1 LQDGLLKAFRWLAY
15 LTFPLVAGL
24 ASVATEFI
32 PLVLG
37 KAWAGAVLP
46 LQLIAIVIPLK
57 MINALLSTAVNGVGR
72 ADVGLRNT
80 LVAAVVLPAAFLV
93 GARWGALGLS
103 IGWVVGMPVVFIL
116 NFRRSSRA
124 IGIGIKQVLQALWL
138 PTLAVGSMVLALLLL
153 RQVLPA
159 SLSPWSLLAT
169 LVLMGSAIFLLVAFG
184 TDRQLRSQ
192 VLSSAIYK
200 RMRRL

>member
-1 LQDGLLKAFRWLAY
+1 
-15 LTFPLVAGL
+15 
-24 ASVATEFI
+24 
-32 PLVLG
+32 
-37 KAWAGAVLP
+37 
-46 LQLIAIVIPLK
+46 
-57 MINALLSTAVNGVGR
+57 
-72 ADVGLRNT
+72 
-80 LVAAVVLPAAFLV
+80 
-93 GARWGALGLS
+93 
-103 IGWVVGMPVVFIL
+103 MPVVFIL